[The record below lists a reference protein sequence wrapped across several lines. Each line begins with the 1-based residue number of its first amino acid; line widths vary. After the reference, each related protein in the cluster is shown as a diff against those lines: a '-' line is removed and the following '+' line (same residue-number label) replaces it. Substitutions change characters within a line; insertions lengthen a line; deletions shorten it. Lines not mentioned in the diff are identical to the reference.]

1 MKVIESVNTK
11 ILYCTDTIA
20 HSDVYIN
27 GFAILF
33 EDLNANT
40 TYTYNVP
47 SFKKLKF
54 DFNKGKKYKITA
66 SFNREKA
73 SLKGLTSKNFTIKN
87 IRSVEEYK

>member
-1 MKVIESVNTK
+1 MKIIESVNTK

-20 HSDVYIN
+20 HSDVYVN

-33 EDLNANT
+33 KDAASI

-54 DFNKGKKYKITA
+54 DFDRGKKYKITA

-87 IRSVEEYK
+87 IRNVEAIKS